1 MVFGA
6 VLPTGTKSSRVM
18 GITQKAPR
26 ASTFGDTITTVAWK
40 KKPSWYQVSTDDRM
54 IAPQNQ
60 QWMAERLNAREILTL
75 NASHASLAS
84 MPVEIA
90 AFIDKAATALAAG

>member
-1 MVFGA
+1 
-6 VLPTGTKSSRVM
+6 
-18 GITQKAPR
+18 
-26 ASTFGDTITTVAWK
+26 VAWK
-40 KKPSWYQVSTDDRM
+40 NKPSWYQISTADRM

-84 MPVEIA
+84 MPAEVA
-90 AFIDKAATALAAG
+90 ALIDRAATALANG